1 MHKRASDPRN
11 VYLPDLFSITEII
24 PETPDIKTFRLDLAD
39 SGFTFETG
47 QFAEVFV
54 PGVGEAPISI
64 TSSPT
69 QQGVLEFSIKRAGTV
84 TEAIHRLSPGDRI
97 GVRGPY
103 GRGFPVEEM
112 AGQSLLFIAGGI
124 GLAPLRSL
132 ITYVL
137 DETNRSNY
145 GEVIILYGA
154 RTPRDLVF
162 QWELEKWGKR
172 SDLRLIVTVDRED
185 PAWSGRV
192 GLVPIVL
199 KEDVSLEPVSWKT
212 ITCGPPIMIKFTI
225 KALQEM
231 GFAPR
236 DIVTTLEMRMKCGLG
251 KCGRC
256 NIGPHY
262 VCTDGPVFTFEELRA
277 MPEEY

>member
-1 MHKRASDPRN
+1 MNAAAQARN
-11 VYLPDLFSITEII
+11 VYLPALLSIKEII
-24 PETPDIKTFRLDLAD
+24 SETQDIKTFRLGIKERVF
-39 SGFTFETG
+39 SYEPG

-69 QQGVLEFSIKRAGTV
+69 QEGIIEFSIKRAGTV
-84 TEAIHRLSPGDRI
+84 TEAIHRLNTGDLL

-103 GRGFPVEEM
+103 GRGFPIEEM
-112 AGQSLLFIAGGI
+112 HGKPLLFIAGGI

-132 ITYVL
+132 INYVL
-137 DETNRSNY
+137 DEKKR
-145 GEVIILYGA
+145 GEFAEVIILYGA
-154 RTPRDLVF
+154 RTPKDLVF
-162 QWELEKWGKR
+162 RWELEKWKQRG
-172 SDLRLIVTVDRED
+172 DIRLIITVDRAD
-185 PAWSGRV
+185 MDWPGRV
-192 GLVPIVL
+192 GLVPVVL
-199 KEDVSLEPVSWKT
+199 REDVELKAANWKT

-225 KALQEM
+225 KALREM

-236 DIVTTLEMRMKCGLG
+236 DIITTLEMRMKCGLG

-262 VCTDGPVFTFEELRA
+262 VCTDGPVFTFEQLRT